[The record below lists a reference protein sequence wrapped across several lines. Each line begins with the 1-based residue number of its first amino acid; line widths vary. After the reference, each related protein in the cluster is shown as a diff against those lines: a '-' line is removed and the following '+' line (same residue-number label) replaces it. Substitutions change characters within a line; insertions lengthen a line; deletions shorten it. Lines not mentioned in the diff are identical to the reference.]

1 MKNTTL
7 SIVSLLGGM
16 LIGSALTLAL
26 TPKTGEEMRHLVHDF
41 IHDEIDKLHAAC
53 KDSIKPCD
61 CEKK

>member
-26 TPKTGEEMRHLVHDF
+26 TPKTGEEVRNLMRDF
-41 IHDEIDKLHAAC
+41 LNEEIGKWHSAC
-53 KDSIKPCD
+53 KDAITSCECD
-61 CEKK
+61 KK

>member
-26 TPKTGEEMRHLVHDF
+26 TPKTGEEVRNLMRDF
-41 IHDEIDKLHAAC
+41 LNEEIGKWHSAC
-53 KDSIKPCD
+53 KDATTSCECD
-61 CEKK
+61 KK

>member
-26 TPKTGEEMRHLVHDF
+26 TPKTGEEMRNLVRDF
-41 IHDEIDKLHAAC
+41 LNDEIGKLHSTC
-53 KDSIKPCD
+53 KEAMTPCD